1 MKSDENHK
9 IMDKKMKY
17 LLTLSL
23 FSILF
28 FLGCDQETDITSP
41 LSESLDLQQKVT
53 SVLPVTDDTNTL
65 SDDPNGR
72 DPYLQREDY
81 PPGADDI
88 FIPINLPP
96 SVIPNLEAS
105 EVIDGQSGGFIEIYF
120 EYHGGGDDDDDDDDG
135 GSKIILYARLDI
147 LPKAFEGSEEISMIL
162 NNEIGTISFYPHMV
176 FKRPVHLD
184 VMYSGIDLSGINPNS
199 VDFIFQNYDG
209 TTEQVEFD
217 SIEMDESTGTI
228 ELDDAELTHFSR
240 YGFVN

>member
-1 MKSDENHK
+1 
-9 IMDKKMKY
+9 
-17 LLTLSL
+17 
-23 FSILF
+23 
-28 FLGCDQETDITSP
+28 
-41 LSESLDLQQKVT
+41 
-53 SVLPVTDDTNTL
+53 
-65 SDDPNGR
+65 
-72 DPYLQREDY
+72 
-81 PPGADDI
+81 
-88 FIPINLPP
+88 
-96 SVIPNLEAS
+96 
-105 EVIDGQSGGFIEIYF
+105 
-120 EYHGGGDDDDDDDDG
+120 
-135 GSKIILYARLDI
+135 LDI